1 MTSEVTSPS
10 HAAGSPGQVVFNG
23 FSVSASAAA
32 PPLAT
37 SYEAE
42 SPASTLAGGA
52 AVQSCPACSGGAK
65 VGFVGNGGMLTFSNI
80 NAASA
85 GTYQVTIV
93 YCSGDARPAMVS
105 VNGGTPQALSFASTG
120 SFSATGTMTVPLAL
134 AAGNNTIEFG
144 DPTAYTP
151 DLDRIIVAD
160 SPS

>member
-93 YCSGDARPAMVS
+93 YCSGDARPAMVR
-105 VNGGTPQALSFASTG
+105 ASPPP
-120 SFSATGTMTVPLAL
+120 A
-134 AAGNNTIEFG
+134 
-144 DPTAYTP
+144 
-151 DLDRIIVAD
+151 R
-160 SPS
+160 